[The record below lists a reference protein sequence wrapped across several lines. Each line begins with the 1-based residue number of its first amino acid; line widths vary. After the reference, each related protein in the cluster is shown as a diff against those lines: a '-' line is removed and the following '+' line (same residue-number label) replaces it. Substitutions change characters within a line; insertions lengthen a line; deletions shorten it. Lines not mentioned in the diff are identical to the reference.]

1 MGLVLKAILIIVLVG
16 VAFVLFSR
24 ARRLFAGGRDRSR
37 SEEAVRLRREL
48 VRRVRDAEV
57 ADRLAEREL
66 QRDPDI
72 DMAEAYRRALAQLKA
87 DRRH

>member
-1 MGLVLKAILIIVLVG
+1 VVAKALLIIILLG
-16 VAFVLFSR
+16 VAFALFAW
-24 ARRLFAGGRDRSR
+24 ARRKLGGRDRSR
-37 SEEAVRLRREL
+37 SEEAARLRREL
-48 VRRVRDAEV
+48 VSKVRDADV

-66 QRDPDI
+66 RRDPDI